1 MINAVSTVSVF
12 YGDIVGPCFF
22 PHSSELGPE
31 RKAFPVLAVVRAG
44 PGQEES
50 NWKAE
55 TAGVD

>member
-1 MINAVSTVSVF
+1 MSVF
-12 YGDIVGPCFF
+12 PEDIVGPCFF
-22 PHSSELGPE
+22 PHSSELDPE
-31 RKAFPVLAVVRAG
+31 RKAFPVLADVRAG